1 MLNVSQSSTGEE
13 VDGNEE
19 TVALE
24 KDEEV
29 SVPILKSTSPDE
41 VVTDEEVF
49 DQSKDTIDTP
59 VEDEHNCD
67 LPRSDSAA
75 TVALDID
82 MDRQSVSSSADDVE
96 PEFVNLVSPDKPNTL
111 LENTIPLNENTEDET
126 EGAPECSPVID
137 SPHNVFEEKL
147 VEDTKPTKG
156 KGKWF
161 YFIYFFVEINVLL
174 ISFTRK
180 GIFCAD

>member
-1 MLNVSQSSTGEE
+1 MYDNTFSVVYSYLNVFACMQSITGEE

-24 KDEEV
+24 KDGEV

-49 DQSKDTIDTP
+49 DQSKDTIDAP
-59 VEDEHNCD
+59 EEDEHNCD

-156 KGKWF
+156 KD
-161 YFIYFFVEINVLL
+161 E
-174 ISFTRK
+174 
-180 GIFCAD
+180 